1 MFSDVQEQL
10 YKKAKRNNK
19 QLKISLRLLAI
30 SLWKLQGFFYKS
42 NSQLDN
48 VIKKEKILFTVGKE
62 TIKYLVII
70 CVNKGWQITGSEK
83 ILAICKTTK
92 GFIYT

>member
-70 CVNKGWQITGSEK
+70 SVNKGWQITGSEK